1 MSDTKVLKTEG
12 AEPFVTKVI
21 FRDYSGII
29 QTWESRLHRKGIKAA
44 YLQDFKSAKKAFWNG
59 FRQGATLNWWISI
72 LFALGSFLFILGSLL
87 SLWTPLALYLKFSP
101 TEVNFV
107 FFWGSIPFTSAAFLQ
122 LLQAYFTNKKM
133 IKSIESNR
141 ERKDLNLTSL
151 GFLSALF
158 QFAGTL
164 FFNVNTFEA
173 TRTKLDSIQTEILVW
188 IPDFIGSLF
197 FLISGYLA
205 FIEVGHSYWKWERQ
219 NISWWVVFIN
229 LMGCFAFMVSAIF
242 TFIPRGGASD
252 LPIEIGL
259 LFTLIGA
266 FFFFVGALLMLP
278 EMGVQKD
285 QAN

>member
-1 MSDTKVLKTEG
+1 MKDTKVLKKEG
-12 AEPFVTKVI
+12 VKPFVTKVI
-21 FRDYSGII
+21 FRDFRGII
-29 QTWESRLHRKGIKAA
+29 QTWESRLHRKGIEAA
-44 YLQDFKSAKKAFWNG
+44 IIEDFKSSKKAFLYG
-59 FRQGATLNWWISI
+59 LRQVAALNWWISI

-87 SLWTPLALYLKFSP
+87 SLWAPMATFLKFSP

-122 LLQAYFTNKKM
+122 LLQAYLTNRKLN
-133 IKSIESNR
+133 KSIELQR
-141 ERKDLNLTSL
+141 LKKDLNLSSL

-164 FFNVNTFEA
+164 LFNVNTFES
-173 TRTKLDSIQTEILVW
+173 TKLTLSNLQSNLW
-188 IPDFIGSLF
+188 IWAPDFFGSIF

-205 FIEVGHSYWKWERQ
+205 FIEVGHRYWKWERQ

-229 LMGCFAFMVSAIF
+229 LMGCTAFMVSAIF
-242 TFIPRGGASD
+242 AFIPRGGAND
-252 LPIEIGL
+252 LYAEIGI

-266 FFFFVGALLMLP
+266 FFFFVGALFMLP
-278 EMGVQKD
+278 EMGIQKD